1 MFTEDESLRRTRLTH
16 FLKSYLPHAFSSS
29 CIGHTF
35 LNILPYVVFNPRKPT
50 LNHYL
55 TKTARW
61 KFQVSIMTKHSMA
74 WCNIAWRHP
83 TVGLRGVNFQV
94 KSALCRVTVSTPP
107 SLLRRVLC
115 ISHSTISLSLCGVN
129 VAFSSVTFW
138 HFLLVFLFSCT
149 SGETLSLS
157 LYRSAPSALLTRVK
171 LSTRQMI
178 FTQNDLLYGCPALC
192 CVTRYLKKKTG

>member
-16 FLKSYLPHAFSSS
+16 FLKSYLPHAFSFS

-35 LNILPYVVFNPRKPT
+35 LNILPYVVFNHRKPT
-50 LNHYL
+50 LNHHL
-55 TKTARW
+55 TKIACC
-61 KFQVSIMTKHSMA
+61 KFQVCIMTKHSMA

-83 TVGLRGVNFQV
+83 TVGLRSVNFQV

-115 ISHSTISLSLCGVN
+115 ISHSTISSLSGVN

-149 SGETLSLS
+149 SGETLILS
-157 LYRSAPSALLTRVK
+157 LYPSAPSALLTRVK
-171 LSTRQMI
+171 LSTRRMI
-178 FTQNDLLYGCPALC
+178 FTQNDLLYGCPALF
-192 CVTRYLKKKTG
+192 CVMRYLKKKTE

>member
-16 FLKSYLPHAFSSS
+16 FLKSYLPHAFSFS

-50 LNHYL
+50 LNHYF
-55 TKTARW
+55 TKIACW
-61 KFQVSIMTKHSMA
+61 KFQVCIMTKHSML

-83 TVGLRGVNFQV
+83 TVGLRSVNFQV

-115 ISHSTISLSLCGVN
+115 ISHSTISLSLSVELMWHLAQWHSDIFCWYFFSVAPQEKHRVLVCILRLLLLCWPGSNSAQDGWSLLKMTYFMGVQPY
-129 VAFSSVTFW
+129 VVSR
-138 HFLLVFLFSCT
+138 
-149 SGETLSLS
+149 G
-157 LYRSAPSALLTRVK
+157 
-171 LSTRQMI
+171 I
-178 FTQNDLLYGCPALC
+178 
-192 CVTRYLKKKTG
+192 